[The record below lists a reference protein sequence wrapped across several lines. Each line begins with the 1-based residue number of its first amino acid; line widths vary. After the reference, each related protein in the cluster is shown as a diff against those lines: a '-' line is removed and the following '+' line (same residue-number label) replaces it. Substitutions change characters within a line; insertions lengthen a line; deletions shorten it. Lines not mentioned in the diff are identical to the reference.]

1 MKARRVRDRK
11 LVLGNAAIQERI
23 WAVSQAVPGSVHG
36 YKYSLAL
43 IVDGECVLRYDNE
56 RGKGDHLHFRDQ
68 ESAYIFVSLEK
79 LMDDFQAAVQRI
91 LQEVK
96 P

>member
-43 IVDGECVLRYDNE
+43 IVWRVRLALRQRARQRRSSSFQGPGIGLYLCIPGEADG
-56 RGKGDHLHFRDQ
+56 
-68 ESAYIFVSLEK
+68 
-79 LMDDFQAAVQRI
+79 
-91 LQEVK
+91 
-96 P
+96 